1 MMSVAMPLTGP
12 SSRTTLAV
20 ADRVGMFG
28 SLLCALH
35 CALMPLVFAALPAL
49 GLGALGDGD
58 LDQMFTVF
66 ASVLGMT
73 ALGFGYRRHR
83 GFQALALL
91 LPGLALVWAG
101 SFGPLHT
108 HSLTHLLVMVP
119 GGLLV
124 TAAHFVNLRLSHAAV
139 RAAAEPA

>member
-1 MMSVAMPLTGP
+1 MPLTGP
-12 SSRTTLAV
+12 SSRTTLAL

-35 CALMPLVFAALPAL
+35 CALMPLLFAVLPAL
-49 GLGALGDGD
+49 GLGVLGNGD

-66 ASVLGMT
+66 ATVLGLT

-91 LPGLALVWAG
+91 LPGLVLVWAG

-108 HSLTHLLVMVP
+108 HSLMHLLVMMP

-124 TAAHFVNLRLSHAAV
+124 TAAHFVNLRLTHAAAA